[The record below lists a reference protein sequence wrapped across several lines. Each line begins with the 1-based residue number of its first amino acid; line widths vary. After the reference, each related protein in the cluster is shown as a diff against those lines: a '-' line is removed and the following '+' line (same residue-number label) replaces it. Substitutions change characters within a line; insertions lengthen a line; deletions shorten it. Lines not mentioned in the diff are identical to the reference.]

1 MRRTVL
7 VAIFLSL
14 AALLLGGTVV
24 VAHEGD
30 GEAKIEVEP
39 SSLTAGGTIVLAGSG
54 LEPDNERVLV
64 LAGQDLVV
72 EFGTVRTDAQ
82 GMLQKELLI
91 PGHLPSG
98 TYEVRAIG
106 DETLTAALGV
116 TAAAGE
122 EAIAGVTTTD
132 ETVTGRERSPV
143 ELGLLVAFA
152 GLAALVGVLL
162 VSRAERFRRAA
173 RA

>member
-1 MRRTVL
+1 MRRMVL
-7 VAIFLSL
+7 VVIALSL

-24 VAHEGD
+24 VAHEGE

-82 GMLQKELLI
+82 GMFQQELRI

-116 TAAAGE
+116 TAAAGGQASPATE
-122 EAIAGVTTTD
+122 SD
-132 ETVTGRERSPV
+132 QTVTGRARSPV
-143 ELGLLVAFA
+143 ALGLLLAFA
-152 GLAALVGVLL
+152 VLTALAGVLL
-162 VSRAERFRRAA
+162 VWRAERFRGVA
-173 RA
+173 RI

>member
-1 MRRTVL
+1 MRRMVS
-7 VAIFLSL
+7 VAIALSV

-24 VAHEGD
+24 VAHEGE

-39 SSLTAGGTIVLAGSG
+39 SSLTAGGTTVLAGSG

-82 GMLQKELLI
+82 GMFQQELLI

-98 TYEVRAIG
+98 TYEMRAIG

-122 EAIAGVTTTD
+122 EAIAGIT
-132 ETVTGRERSPV
+132 
-143 ELGLLVAFA
+143 
-152 GLAALVGVLL
+152 
-162 VSRAERFRRAA
+162 RRT
-173 RA
+173 RR